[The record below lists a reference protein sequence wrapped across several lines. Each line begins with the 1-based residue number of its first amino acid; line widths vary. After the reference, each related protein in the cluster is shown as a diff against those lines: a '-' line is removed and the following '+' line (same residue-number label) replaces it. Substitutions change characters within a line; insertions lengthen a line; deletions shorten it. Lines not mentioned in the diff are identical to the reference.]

1 MFYDQKK
8 ELVTAG
14 VVHTIRRSSVATFQ
28 SVPIPIKTGV
38 VVRVSLRPEKVT
50 EHAAKVGNIWLGLKL
65 ETTAISE
72 VFGKLTGASL
82 TEGRDSNTLLLFH
95 DELVLFGGRLGLESL
110 PREPSLEEVNQDVA
124 NRLQIISS
132 GLFDT

>member
-65 ETTAISE
+65 ETTAISQ
-72 VFGKLTGASL
+72 VFGKLTGAPL
-82 TEGRDSNTLLLFH
+82 TESRDSYTLLLCH
-95 DELVLFGGRLGLESL
+95 DELVFFSCRFGLEPL
-110 PREPSLEEVNQDVA
+110 PRSEVRRVA
-124 NRLQIISS
+124 CGQFSVEILSRH
-132 GLFDT
+132 FA